1 MRIVV
6 ATGNAGKLA
15 ELRDLLGDADLEL
28 IAQAELG
35 IADAEETGSTFIENA
50 LIKAR
55 HAAHLSGLPAIADD
69 SGLLVDAL
77 DGAPGLHTA
86 RYAGPGAT
94 AGDNIAR
101 LLAALAGIPDE
112 NRGAAFHACIA
123 LLRNA
128 DDPCPLI
135 GEGQWRGRILQA
147 PRGDGGFGYDP
158 VFFDPER
165 HQSAAEMDA
174 ALKNRISHRGRAVA
188 ALRGQWRAA
197 RR

>member
-101 LLAALAGIPDE
+101 LLAALAGMPDE
-112 NRGAAFHACIA
+112 NRGAAFHACIV
-123 LLRNA
+123 LLRDT
-128 DDPCPLI
+128 DDPRPLI
-135 GEGQWRGRILQA
+135 GEGQWHGRILQA
-147 PRGDGGFGYDP
+147 PRGNGGFGYDP

-165 HQSAAEMDA
+165 RQSAAEMDP

-188 ALRGQWRAA
+188 ALREQWRAA